1 MTPRRQRERVRDVRR
16 RCKFCAKIELLEV
29 TRRRSHKEIRLK
41 TKVTSALGSRR
52 RRPEGGS
59 GGKGGGRFMRK
70 FWREDGTFD
79 VPESVAAAKLTEEPL
94 EGNPGEA
101 AAPAQKLG

>member
-1 MTPRRQRERVRDVRR
+1 
-16 RCKFCAKIELLEV
+16 
-29 TRRRSHKEIRLK
+29 
-41 TKVTSALGSRR
+41 
-52 RRPEGGS
+52 
-59 GGKGGGRFMRK
+59 MRK